1 MTVKKKAVF
10 LDRDGVINRDPGDYT
25 YNWREFEFNPD
36 LIETLKEFQK
46 KGFLLIIVTN
56 QGGIAKGRYTLGD
69 YQELTKNMLEVFKS
83 KGVTITE
90 VYFSPHHDEVGRSLT
105 RKPDSLLL
113 ERAIYKFN
121 IDPAASFM
129 IGDRERDIFA
139 GEKVGIP
146 GILIEANS
154 SLTLIKDR
162 ILNG

>member
-46 KGFLLIIVTN
+46 
-56 QGGIAKGRYTLGD
+56 
-69 YQELTKNMLEVFKS
+69 TKNMLEVFKS